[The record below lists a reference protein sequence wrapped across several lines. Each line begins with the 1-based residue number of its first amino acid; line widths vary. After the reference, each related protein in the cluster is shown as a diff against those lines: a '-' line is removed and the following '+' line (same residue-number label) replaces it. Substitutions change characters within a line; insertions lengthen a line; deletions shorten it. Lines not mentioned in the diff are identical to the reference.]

1 MKYEQDIQHFQD
13 HGIRPT
19 KRRLAVFRAL
29 ASVRSHPTAEELRS
43 IVMDGGCTLSL
54 ATIYSTLDLFSR
66 NGMVRRMSVQGHA
79 DRFDATVS
87 SHIHLRLED
96 TGEVLDVPGDVSLR
110 ILDSVDPSILREI
123 ENEMGIKVDE
133 VELQLVGRRRAEVP
147 GPPGNH

>member
-1 MKYEQDIQHFQD
+1 MKNEQDIQHFQD

-19 KRRLAVFRAL
+19 RRRLAVFRAL

-54 ATIYSTLDLFSR
+54 ATIYSTLDLLSR

-96 TGEVLDVPGDVSLR
+96 TGEVLDVPGEVSLR

-123 ENEMGIKVDE
+123 ENQMGIQVDE
-133 VELQLVGRRRAEVP
+133 IEFQLVGRRRVGTSGAS
-147 GPPGNH
+147 GNH